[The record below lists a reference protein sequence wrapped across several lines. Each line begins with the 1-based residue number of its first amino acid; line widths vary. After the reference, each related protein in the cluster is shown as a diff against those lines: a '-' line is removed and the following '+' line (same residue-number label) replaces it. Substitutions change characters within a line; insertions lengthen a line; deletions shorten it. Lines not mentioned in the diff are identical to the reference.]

1 MKFDFA
7 IGNPPYQETSENTS
21 DKPVYNLFMDS
32 AFEVADKVE
41 LITPARFL
49 FQAGKTPKD
58 WNEKMLNDEHF
69 KVLSYK
75 QTSKDVFP
83 GTDIP
88 GGVAITYRDGEKN
101 FGPIKVFT
109 HIEELRSIKDKV
121 IAKSNN
127 YLDGLIYAPES
138 YRFTPQL
145 HRDYPEIKYVDKTH
159 GILSKGHDFDITT
172 NIFDK
177 LSNIVFFDE
186 KPNDGCEYIK
196 IIGRKNNARKFMFIR
211 KTYVENHENL
221 DKWKIILPKSN
232 GSGALGEVL
241 STPLIGEPLI
251 GEPLIGHTQS
261 FISIGSFDS
270 RYEANALFKY
280 VKTKFARTML
290 GVLKITQDNKKGVW
304 TFVPLQD
311 FTSNSDINWG
321 ASIKDIDR
329 QLYKKYKL
337 SADEIDFIETNVKEM
352 D

>member
-21 DKPVYNLFMDS
+21 DKPIYNLFMDS
-32 AFEVADKVE
+32 AFKVADKVE

-83 GTDIP
+83 GTDIK

-101 FGPIKVFT
+101 FGAIKVFT

-121 IAKSNN
+121 VAKSND
-127 YLDGLIYAPES
+127 YLDGLVYAPES

-145 HRDYPEIKYVDKTH
+145 HSDHPEIRYVDETH
-159 GILSKGHDFDITT
+159 GILSRGHDFDITT

-177 LSNIVFFDE
+177 LSDIVFFDE

-196 IIGRKNNARKFMFIR
+196 IFGRKNNARKFMFI
-211 KTYVENHENL
+211 KKNYVENHENL

-241 STPLIGEPLI
+241 STPLIGEPLV
-251 GEPLIGHTQS
+251 GHTQS
-261 FISIGSFDS
+261 FISIGSLDS
-270 RYEANALFKY
+270 RAEANALFKY
-280 VKTKFARTML
+280 IKTKFARTML
-290 GVLKITQDNKKGVW
+290 GVLKVTQDNKKGVW
-304 TFVPLQD
+304 AFVPRQD
-311 FTSNSDINWG
+311 FTSSSDINWNV
-321 ASIKDIDR
+321 SVKEIDK
-329 QLYKKYKL
+329 QLYKKYGL
-337 SADEIDFIETNVKEM
+337 SPEEVEFIEHHAKEM